1 MGKYFKA
8 KKMIG
13 YEQEYRKEREAILSF
28 FKRFRSFEIILIY
41 IVFNDDIRDFC
52 HLFCMLHNRTMLNM
66 SLQEREKQFIWL
78 IC

>member
-1 MGKYFKA
+1 
-8 KKMIG
+8 MIG

-52 HLFCMLHNRTMLNM
+52 HLFCMNHSITMLYI
-66 SLQEREKQFIWL
+66 SLKEKSSLFGIFVRNV
-78 IC
+78 